1 MERDSTESY
10 IGGSIEEMC
19 TSLLRGDLG
28 QELASC
34 LFFFFLNVAHFKNLY

>member
-28 QELASC
+28 QERASC
-34 LFFFFLNVAHFKNLY
+34 LFFF